1 MKETVKN
8 YLSNSVKQMVHEG
21 RLKNLAK
28 KGEDSGTIM
37 KRDGF
42 WQLWQGKIST
52 CRSAALIN
60 VNDTSYRKNLKNLLP
75 S

>member
-52 CRSAALIN
+52 CRSAA
-60 VNDTSYRKNLKNLLP
+60 
-75 S
+75 

>member
-37 KRDGF
+37 RRDGF
-42 WQLWQGKIST
+42 GNFGKV
-52 CRSAALIN
+52 RSQP
-60 VNDTSYRKNLKNLLP
+60 VVPRH
-75 S
+75 